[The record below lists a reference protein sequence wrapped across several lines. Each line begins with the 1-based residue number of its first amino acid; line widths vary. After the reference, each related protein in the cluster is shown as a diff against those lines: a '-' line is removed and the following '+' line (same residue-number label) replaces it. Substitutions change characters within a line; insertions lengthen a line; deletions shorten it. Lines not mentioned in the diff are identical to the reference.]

1 MFSGSLAPVTNADD
15 WIDSFEL
22 TDAET
27 GDLID
32 ISGATEIEIN
42 VRERKSLANVL
53 SGSLTGGEITR
64 PETGVFQVA
73 FSADDMGALDAGT
86 YDVIVRIVID
96 SISTPLI
103 AKGSIEVMNG

>member
-1 MFSGSLAPVTNADD
+1 MFTGSLAPVSNADD

-32 ISGATEIEIN
+32 ISTATEIEIN
-42 VRERKSLANVL
+42 VRDRKSRTNRL

-64 PETGVFQVA
+64 PQTGIFQWS
-73 FSADDMGALDAGT
+73 FDADEMATLCTGT
-86 YDVIVRIVID
+86 YEVVMRIEID
-96 SISTPLI
+96 AISTALVIGTLP
-103 AKGSIEVMNG
+103 VVNG